1 MKHGKNPT
9 REQKKIISDNG
20 LNADNWYV
28 SKVFP
33 DRLELRHRH
42 TDTVRVVKVMK

>member
-28 SKVFP
+28 SKVFS

-42 TDTVRVVKVMK
+42 TDTVRVVKIFK